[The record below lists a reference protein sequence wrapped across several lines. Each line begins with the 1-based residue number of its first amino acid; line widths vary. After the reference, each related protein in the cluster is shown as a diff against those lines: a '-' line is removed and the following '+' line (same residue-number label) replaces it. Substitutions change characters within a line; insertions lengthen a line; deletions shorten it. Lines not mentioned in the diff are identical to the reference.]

1 MSANR
6 LYHTWFEQ
14 IRQLLP
20 DERITRVR
28 NFVWLLV
35 GIYESKSVHL
45 SDVASKIPG
54 RAKELSIVRRLSRF
68 LANPAVRVREWYA
81 PVARNL
87 LQAMAQ
93 SVGEIRLIADGTKV
107 GFNHQ
112 LLIVAIAYRRRALPI
127 AWTWI
132 RCAKG
137 HSSAHK
143 QLALSSYVILCNG
156 RRFMSCS
163 PRQATH
169 CAALP

>member
-1 MSANR
+1 
-6 LYHTWFEQ
+6 
-14 IRQLLP
+14 
-20 DERITRVR
+20 
-28 NFVWLLV
+28 
-35 GIYESKSVHL
+35 
-45 SDVASKIPG
+45 
-54 RAKELSIVRRLSRF
+54 
-68 LANPAVRVREWYA
+68 
-81 PVARNL
+81 
-87 LQAMAQ
+87 MAQ

-143 QLALSSYVILCNG
+143 QLALNSYVILCNG
-156 RRFMSCS
+156 RRFMPCS
-163 PRQATH
+163 PHQATN